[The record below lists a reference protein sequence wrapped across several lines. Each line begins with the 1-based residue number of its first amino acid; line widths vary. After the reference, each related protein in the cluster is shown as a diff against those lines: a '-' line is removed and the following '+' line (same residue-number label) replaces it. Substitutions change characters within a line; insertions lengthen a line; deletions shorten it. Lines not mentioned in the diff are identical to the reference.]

1 MLSRAAFIPQPLV
14 APHGERRTLS
24 SLPLSLR
31 QLDRGQAIPQDGSK
45 AENNRGHPKA
55 SPGSKEPLCKP
66 QSPTAGTKP
75 WHSPISTPAWVPW
88 WGELFNSGLGGVF
101 GRLSDAF
108 GLGRDAAGQAES
120 RRSWGTPGHTEVR
133 VAACLL
139 LFLWGH
145 CKLPPTALRWWRAG
159 LSFQHA
165 LRNNHWF

>member
-1 MLSRAAFIPQPLV
+1 MGKGGRFLAFPFLSDSLIVAKPYLKTARKRRTTEAIQKPLLAARSHSANHKAPLPAPSHGIVQSQP
-14 APHGERRTLS
+14 PHGYL
-24 SLPLSLR
+24 
-31 QLDRGQAIPQDGSK
+31 G
-45 AENNRGHPKA
+45 
-55 SPGSKEPLCKP
+55 
-66 QSPTAGTKP
+66 
-75 WHSPISTPAWVPW
+75 
-88 WGELFNSGLGGVF
+88 GESSGLGGVF

-145 CKLPPTALRWWRAG
+145 CKVPPTALRWWRAG